1 MSYLARRV
9 VPSVVWYALL
19 VAAALAADFGLHRLR
34 LFWVGRYLGIAG
46 SILILLGFIY
56 SLRKRNIIRF
66 GSPKALL
73 DAHEF
78 LSWAGALMIL
88 VHAGVHFNALLP
100 WIALAMMLVVVASG
114 FTGRVLLK
122 AARESLRQKQ
132 DALARAQADKNVR
145 PTQGPEQRELE
156 RKIFLDSLTVDLM
169 QRWRAFHFPVTTMF
183 AVLAVVHI
191 VSILM
196 FWQW

>member
-1 MSYLARRV
+1 MSHLARRV

-19 VAAALAADFGLHRLR
+19 VAAALAADFVLHRLG

-73 DAHEF
+73 DAHES

-114 FTGRVLLK
+114 FTGRLLLK
-122 AARESLRQKQ
+122 EARESLRQKRESLQ
-132 DALARAQADKNVR
+132 QAA
-145 PTQGPEQRELE
+145 GAEQRELE

-169 QRWRAFHFPVTTMF
+169 QRWRAFHFPVTTVFM
-183 AVLAVVHI
+183 VLAAVHI
-191 VSILM
+191 LSILM

>member
-1 MSYLARRV
+1 MSLLARRV
-9 VPSVVWYALL
+9 VPSVIWYALL
-19 VAAALAADFGLHRLR
+19 VGAALAADFALHRHG
-34 LFWVGRYLGIAG
+34 LFWVGRYLGIVG

-56 SLRKRNIIRF
+56 SLRKRNIIPF

-73 DAHEF
+73 DAHES
-78 LSWAGALMIL
+78 LSWVGALMIL
-88 VHAGVHFNALLP
+88 VHAGVHFSALLP

-114 FTGRVLLK
+114 FTGRFLLK
-122 AARESLRQKQ
+122 QARESLRQKQ
-132 DALARAQADKNVR
+132 AALQRAE
-145 PTQGPEQRELE
+145 GPEQRELE

-169 QRWRAFHFPVTTMF
+169 QRWRTFHFPVTTMF
-183 AVLAVVHI
+183 MVLAAVHI